1 MSYQPATAPAAAA
14 ARVVIKA
21 LDGLPT
27 PDRLLALRS
36 VAVLLGTRRA
46 ATVVVA
52 RSEGFSWAEIADRL
66 GMSRQSVWERY
77 GTEEGEV
84 PQPTRGR
91 RPAAPAA
98 PPSQPQPRV
107 AETRTQAEPERLR
120 SALGQCLSR
129 APISGEIWT
138 ARLRMA
144 LTQRLEGCF
153 QASGSPPL
161 SDRTPSMPPW
171 GSVST
176 GCSKTRFARS
186 ASTWW

>member
-14 ARVVIKA
+14 ARVVMKA

-84 PQPTRGR
+84 PQPARGR
-91 RPAAPAA
+91 RPRARAATHTFSSCAA
-98 PPSQPQPRV
+98 YKAVTSRPQP
-107 AETRTQAEPERLR
+107 A
-120 SALGQCLSR
+120 SA
-129 APISGEIWT
+129 A
-138 ARLRMA
+138 
-144 LTQRLEGCF
+144 
-153 QASGSPPL
+153 GS
-161 SDRTPSMPPW
+161 
-171 GSVST
+171 
-176 GCSKTRFARS
+176 
-186 ASTWW
+186 